1 MHALQS
7 CVSRVSDGS
16 LVNAHPCVASV
27 SSNTHIAISAGMC
40 RGRKGFPSLIQDTTQ
55 SLQPLQS
62 PRQTCARILSITC
75 SLKRRALAQH
85 SAVVEA
91 ASLTQRSECM
101 VHCYWHS
108 GGSATEHVTLLQSML
123 HCYRARCVATK
134 HAGAPVAEHALAPS
148 SRWRLSSRLTRAV
161 STRVAEENSIAIATM
176 TNTIINI
183 IIIIII

>member
-62 PRQTCARILSITC
+62 PRQTSTRILSITC
-75 SLKRRALAQH
+75 SLKRRALAQY

-108 GGSATEHVTLLQSML
+108 GGSATEHVALLQSTL
-123 HCYRARCVATK
+123 HCLPSALFHHTATE
-134 HAGAPVAEHALAPS
+134 HVCIETLASNFRTAVLQSRQHSMCSLLLSAPWACLEHGPS
-148 SRWRLSSRLTRAV
+148 Y
-161 STRVAEENSIAIATM
+161 
-176 TNTIINI
+176 
-183 IIIIII
+183 

>member
-7 CVSRVSDGS
+7 CGSRVSDGS
-16 LVNAHPCVASV
+16 LVNVHPCVASV
-27 SSNTHIAISAGMC
+27 SSSTHIAISAGMC

-85 SAVVEA
+85 RAVVEA

-108 GGSATEHVTLLQSML
+108 GGSATEHVTLLQRTL
-123 HCYRARCVATK
+123 HCYRACWCSCCRTR
-134 HAGAPVAEHALAPS
+134 AGSELTLAPKQP
-148 SRWRLSSRLTRAV
+148 THAH
-161 STRVAEENSIAIATM
+161 SIYARC
-176 TNTIINI
+176 
-183 IIIIII
+183 